1 LEWFRQSTTQEAAGI
16 MNRARILVVDDD
28 PLFRSLITSMLRKEY
43 LVMVAADGSEGYYKA
58 LEHLPQVAIIDVQM
72 PGWDGLRTVQAFRA
86 HQALAKV
93 PIMMLTSDASRQTV
107 VAAIQCGANDYVIK
121 TTLSRDELLKKLRRL
136 INIGPVRVNS
146 PGGET
151 GDTAAPGTESGGPAE
166 IPTVAH
172 EEAGSASDVGSEAAA
187 LQALMDNWE

>member
-1 LEWFRQSTTQEAAGI
+1 LTAKKAAGT
-16 MNRARILVVDDD
+16 MNRARVLIIDDD
-28 PLFRSLITSMLRKEY
+28 PLFRSLITSMLRRDF

-86 HQALAKV
+86 HQALARV
-93 PIMMLTSDASRQTV
+93 PVMMLTSDASRQTV

-121 TTLSRDELLKKLRRL
+121 TTLSRDELLKKTRRL
-136 INIGPVRVNS
+136 INLGPVRAS
-146 PGGET
+146 PPGGEP
-151 GDTAAPGTESGGPAE
+151 GDTGAPATEAETGSPAESQAAVPGESG
-166 IPTVAH
+166 
-172 EEAGSASDVGSEAAA
+172 SDSDVGSEAAA